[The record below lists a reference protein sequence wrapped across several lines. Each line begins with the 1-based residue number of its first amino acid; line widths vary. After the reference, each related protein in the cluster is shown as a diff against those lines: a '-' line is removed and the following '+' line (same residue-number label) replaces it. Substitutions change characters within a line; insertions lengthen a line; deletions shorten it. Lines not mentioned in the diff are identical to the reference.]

1 MLPDAQR
8 REQRNQRASN
18 DDVARP
24 FHRPPSMA
32 AHSIL
37 PLVTKTRHGSW
48 LMADGNGSTDQ
59 RLNAIRHQ
67 PSAILSGA
75 LAVALLAL
83 AASAPLRAHDIP
95 NDVTVQTFVKPEGA
109 TLRVLVRVPL
119 QAMRDMDY
127 PKPRDTTRGDLMDLS
142 RAESTLRDAATL
154 WISDFLDVYENGGR
168 LGKPQVASVRAALA
182 SDRSFSSFEDALAH
196 VTGPPLPPDTEFV
209 WSQGLLDVLFEY
221 PIESDRSEFAIEPRL
236 ARLGIRTLTVVR
248 FLPPGGAVRAFE
260 FSGDP
265 GFVRLDPSRP
275 QVAWQFVKL
284 GLFHLLDGSG
294 YVLFLGCVVIR
305 FRRVRSLVAI
315 VTAFT
320 VAHSITL
327 VASAYNLAPDAL
339 WFPPL
344 IETLMAASIVYMAL
358 EDIVL
363 AAGKQP
369 QRPLSTQRTAFST
382 DVSDDR
388 GGATGSDSLDSRE
401 GRARK
406 VISAGSAISAVA
418 FPQALRRRWLATFG
432 FGLVYGF
439 AFSFALRQML
449 QLGGTHR
456 LTSVVSFNA
465 GIELGQLLVLVAL
478 VPALN
483 LLFGFVVSERLATI
497 ILAAIVGHTGWHWLG
512 GTYAVLRQFRFEW
525 PVLDAAFLASAMR
538 WAMLAVIAV
547 ALYWLV
553 FGVLRAAPADEPA
566 DDVVTHS

>member
-48 LMADGNGSTDQ
+48 LMADANGSADQ
-59 RLNAIRHQ
+59 RPNAISHQ

-109 TLRVLVRVPL
+109 TLRVLARVPL
-119 QAMRDMDY
+119 QAMPDKDY

-168 LGKPQVASVRAALA
+168 LGRPQVASVRAALA

-221 PIESDRSEFAIEPRL
+221 PIQSDRSEFAIEPRL

-248 FLPPGGAVRAFE
+248 FLQPGGAVRAFE
-260 FSGDP
+260 FYGDP

-275 QVAWQFVKL
+275 QVAWQFAKL
-284 GLFHLLDGSG
+284 GFFHLLDRSE
-294 YVLFLGCVVIR
+294 YLLFLGCVVIR
-305 FRRVRSLVAI
+305 FRRVRSLAAI

-363 AAGKQP
+363 AAEEQP
-369 QRPLSTQRTAFST
+369 QRPQRPQNDFFS
-382 DVSDDR
+382 DVPQRDVGMSDDEVQKV
-388 GGATGSDSLDSRE
+388 S
-401 GRARK
+401 AR
-406 VISAGSAISAVA
+406 SAISAVA
-418 FPQALRRRWLATFG
+418 FPHALRRRWLATFG

-439 AFSFALRQML
+439 AFSFGLRQML
-449 QLGGTHR
+449 QCGGTHQ
-456 LTSVVSFNA
+456 LTSVVSCNA

-553 FGVLRAAPADEPA
+553 FSVLRAAPADEPA